1 VQISTL
7 FTILIYNMSDKVYC
21 GNGKKIITKYGDM
34 MRLSI
39 SESDIQAL
47 QQNLENGWVNVK
59 VCERREPS
67 ASGMTHYLQVDDW
80 KPNQDKAD
88 AATSAP
94 KEKKDS
100 MEEPSAEDLPF

>member
-1 VQISTL
+1 
-7 FTILIYNMSDKVYC
+7 MSDKVYC
-21 GNGKKIITKYGDM
+21 GNGKKITTRFGDM

-39 SESDIQAL
+39 SESDVKAMRD
-47 QQNLENGWVNVK
+47 NLENGWVNVK

-80 KPNQDKAD
+80 KPNQDKA
-88 AATSAP
+88 AAPAAAP
-94 KEKKDS
+94 KAAPDT

>member
-1 VQISTL
+1 
-7 FTILIYNMSDKVYC
+7 MSDKIYC
-21 GNGKKIITKYGDM
+21 GNGKKITTRFGDM

-39 SESDIQAL
+39 SESDVQAM

-80 KPNQDKAD
+80 KPNQDKNEGGD
-88 AATSAP
+88 TAP
-94 KEKKDS
+94 AKQSQEDLG
-100 MEEPSAEDLPF
+100 EPSVEDLPF